1 MTLTRRA
8 LVLAGPAALAGSA
21 ISAHA
26 DGAATAGAPVRQ
38 LVDGLLQIMKAGPGT
53 PFLQRYDMLAP
64 VIDRVFDLDAVL
76 RASVGLS
83 WSALPPDQQDQ
94 LRSAFRRYT
103 VASYVNSFDHFDGQR
118 FTVEPQ
124 PRPAGNGEQI
134 VVTRITPR
142 SGDGHEIDYVMRNT
156 PSGWRAVDVLADG
169 ARRGAA
175 FGFSSF
181 AVSRWRVGAGEQ
193 PGQQVTRLVGR
204 HELRGDDRRTAG
216 K

>member
-26 DGAATAGAPVRQ
+26 DGGAAAAMPPVRQ
-38 LVDGLLQIMKAGPGT
+38 LLDGLLQIMKARPGT
-53 PFLQRYDMLAP
+53 PFPQRYDMLAP
-64 VIDRVFDLDAVL
+64 VVDGVFDLDAIL

-83 WSALPPDQQDQ
+83 WSSLPPDQQDQ

-103 VASYVNSFDHFDGQR
+103 TASYVNSFDHFDGQR

-124 PRPAGNGEQI
+124 LRPAGNGKQI

-142 SGDGHEIDYVMRNT
+142 SGDSHEIDCVIRNT

-169 ARRGAA
+169 A
-175 FGFSSF
+175 
-181 AVSRWRVGAGEQ
+181 VSRVAVLRSDFRRLLSRGGA
-193 PGQQVTRLVGR
+193 RALANSLASKSL
-204 HELRGDDRRTAG
+204 HLSDSMS
-216 K
+216 

>member
-1 MTLTRRA
+1 MRVTGLTRRT
-8 LVLAGPAALAGSA
+8 LLLTSSAALAGPVMA
-21 ISAHA
+21 AHS
-26 DGAATAGAPVRQ
+26 DLAPMASIQQ
-38 LVDGLLQIMKAGPGT
+38 LIDALMQAMKAGPGV
-53 PFLQRYDMLAP
+53 PFQQRFDTLAP

-83 WSALPPDQQDQ
+83 WSSLPPDQQDQ

-103 VASYVNSFDHFDGQR
+103 TASYVNSFDHFDGQH

-134 VVTRITPR
+134 VATRITPR

-169 ARRGAA
+169 A
-175 FGFSSF
+175 
-181 AVSRWRVGAGEQ
+181 VSRVAVQRSDFRRLLSRGGAPPLANSLASKSLDLSDGMS
-193 PGQQVTRLVGR
+193 
-204 HELRGDDRRTAG
+204 
-216 K
+216 